1 MIQEFA
7 LLGFHKFKNII
18 KFMQNILKV
27 GWLNY
32 KKYYN
37 ECKKVKNLCKKAVKR
52 GGRTTN
58 HASKNGVSKWTF
70 LRHIK
75 DINKNM
81 KKHAE
86 DLNID
91 VDTMKHKWVNYEY
104 TKNSSF
110 FENNNKLAKHKQYE
124 FDKLQQKLWS
134 EYHKNPDRIKNLT
147 LNIVNRRQ
155 SYRDFEESRVSVC
168 LCISLSI
175 FVLSSYN
182 GIYDC

>member
-7 LLGFHKFKNII
+7 MLGFHKFESII
-18 KFMQNILKV
+18 NFLKNILKV

-37 ECKKVKNLCKKAVKR
+37 ECQKVQNLIVTAVKR
-52 GGRTTN
+52 GGKITK
-58 HASKNGVSKWTF
+58 HPSKNGDSKWTI

-81 KKHAE
+81 EKHAE

-91 VDTMKHKWVNYEY
+91 VDTMKHKWVSYEY
-104 TKNSSF
+104 VKNSSF
-110 FENNNKLAKHKQYE
+110 FDNNVKLAKHKQYE
-124 FDKLQQKLWS
+124 FDKLQQKLWT
-134 EYHKNPDRIKNLT
+134 EYHKNPERITNLT

-155 SYRDFEESRVSVC
+155 SYRDFEESRISVC
-168 LCISLSI
+168 LYFILLF
-175 FVLSSYN
+175 FVLCAKYA
-182 GIYDC
+182 DT